1 MRSGHGHLAQNL
13 RHHTALLSRRSR
25 VIRPGPLGPY
35 DRPVGDLPE
44 RVRLVIF
51 DLDGVVYRGHE
62 PIAGARELVAW
73 LHAAGVA
80 VRFATNNSMVTRAG
94 YVERLGQM
102 GIPTAIEE
110 VVTSTSA
117 TVEHLRRHA
126 PDVRSV
132 LAIGADGMRTELGDA
147 GLDVVMADAAAAERP
162 GGPLGRR
169 FDAVIVGLDP
179 HVDYGRLSAAMSAV
193 AAGARLIATNADAR
207 YPTAVGFL
215 PGAGSIL
222 AALVTATGATPEI
235 VGKPAPAMFTATIEA
250 SAIAASEAV
259 VVGDNPDADVVG
271 AHRAGCAAILVLTG
285 VADAS
290 AAAALEGERLP
301 EAIADGPDEVRALLA
316 ARISG

>member
-1 MRSGHGHLAQNL
+1 
-13 RHHTALLSRRSR
+13 
-25 VIRPGPLGPY
+25 LGPY

-271 AHRAGCAAILVLTG
+271 AHRAGCAAILELTG

-290 AAAALEGERLP
+290 TAAALEGERRP